1 LSFPSLGLQP
11 TPIEFSLPIFVLAP
25 LFRAGFSRRRLVPRE
40 PIFGLSA
47 ESLALSSLISLD
59 PDLSPVHAS
68 LVCWSE
74 WLLTL
79 FVCVDP
85 V

>member
-11 TPIEFSLPIFVLAP
+11 APIEFSLPIFVLAP

-47 ESLALSSLISLD
+47 ESLALPSLISLD

-68 LVCWSE
+68 LVRWSE
-74 WLLTL
+74 WLLIF